1 MRTAGEKHLYRIL
14 SARIGQVY
22 KLGHPGYTYVMAKVF
37 YLTFWV
43 SGFEVN
49 ASSFE
54 PSACNL
60 CRIVNHVDWPSQL
73 VLLSHPS

>member
-54 PSACNL
+54 RQHAA
-60 CRIVNHVDWPSQL
+60 HTAQL
-73 VLLSHPS
+73 TASIGQAS

>member
-14 SARIGQVY
+14 SARIVQVY
-22 KLGHPGYTYVMAKVF
+22 NLEHPRTYVMTKAF

-43 SGFEVN
+43 SVN

-54 PSACNL
+54 PSACSPRRTVN
-60 CRIVNHVDWPSQL
+60 RID
-73 VLLSHPS
+73 